1 MNFRYHCQLVL
12 ICEGRVRKIKI
23 LSRRARVVGGI
34 GEITFEDGTVS
45 RLVSR
50 ADLRNENSQ
59 QASQACIYNANED
72 QDDGDNARLEIGRH
86 ATVFCRRMRAQ
97 ECSHGP
103 SRLT

>member
-1 MNFRYHCQLVL
+1 MNFWYHCQLVL

-34 GEITFEDGTVS
+34 GQITFKNGTVS

-72 QDDGDNARLEIGRH
+72 QDDGDNSRLEIGRH
-86 ATVFCRRMRAQ
+86 TTVFYRCVCAQ
-97 ECSHGP
+97 KSSHGP